1 MYFAGVDLAWA
12 GRNPTGVAVID
23 SGGELVSVAAVR
35 DDDEILAAL
44 DPYVRGECLV
54 AFDAPLVVNNPTGQR
69 PAETALNRDFRRFQA
84 GTHPCNTGKP
94 EFADGPRAARL
105 AAALGLALDPRS
117 PRPRRA
123 IEVYPHAAT
132 VALFGLQQTL
142 KYKAKPGRSL
152 ERLKSELLLLMAGV
166 ERLAHAPVPV
176 RVGRHAGWRALRR
189 AVECAQRKS
198 ELRRAEDPVDAVV
211 CAYVALFAQRRPDAV
226 TSYGDPGTGCIA
238 TPSLPAAC
246 RQSLRSAP
254 AADRSGPAPR

>member
-23 SGGELVSVAAVR
+23 SAGELVSVGAVH

-105 AAALGLALDPRS
+105 AAALGGPAFAAAPARHRGLPA
-117 PRPRRA
+117 RRD
-123 IEVYPHAAT
+123 
-132 VALFGLQQTL
+132 
-142 KYKAKPGRSL
+142 R
-152 ERLKSELLLLMAGV
+152 R
-166 ERLAHAPVPV
+166 PV
-176 RVGRHAGWRALRR
+176 RVAANPEIQGQARPQPGAAQVRAAAADGGRGAAGARPGPG
-189 AVECAQRKS
+189 QRKS

-226 TSYGDPGTGCIA
+226 TSYGDPGTGCIV
-238 TPSLPAAC
+238 TPSLPAAR